1 MNRKQAHIALADGT
15 SAKQPDTSHL
25 CSRCHVRPR
34 LGALS
39 RCGDC
44 VRAEAEVDR
53 QSRQTAESRLATRKS
68 AKEAEA
74 RATAERHAALEKLG
88 ELYLQFAA
96 SPEGIRLA
104 EAQQAE
110 LTAPRNDA
118 AYVQTLEDHEKDRT
132 LVANQTATVHH
143 TVDGGRSWLSIGL
156 TNPRDHAGASEAARV
171 LGRHLEAPVIRHE
184 DPKDATR
191 LADRAQAQPA
201 KHTFGREARSLGN
214 RSTAPRATAK
224 KRGGGAA

>member
-1 MNRKQAHIALADGT
+1 MTGGASKPAAAMCT
-15 SAKQPDTSHL
+15 L
-25 CSRCHVRPR
+25 CRERPR
-34 LGALS
+34 VGALS
-39 RCGDC
+39 RCAIC
-44 VRAEAEVDR
+44 VKAAAEVDR
-53 QSRQTAESRLATRKS
+53 QTRQAAESRVASEKS

-74 RATAERHAALEKLG
+74 RATAERNAALEKLG

-118 AYVQTLEDHEKDRT
+118 AYVQTLEGHEKDRT
-132 LVANQTATVHH
+132 LVANQTAAVHH

-156 TNPRDHAGASEAARV
+156 TNPRDHARASEAARV

-191 LADRAQAQPA
+191 LSDRAQAQPA
-201 KHTFGREARSLGN
+201 RHTFGREARSLGN

>member
-1 MNRKQAHIALADGT
+1 MLDPK
-15 SAKQPDTSHL
+15 L
-25 CSRCHVRPR
+25 CDQCRARPR

-39 RCGDC
+39 RCGIC
-44 VRAEAEVDR
+44 VRAAAEADR
-53 QSRQTAESRLATRKS
+53 QTRQAAESRMATKKS

-118 AYVQTLEDHEKDRT
+118 AYLQTLEDHEKDRT
-132 LVANQTATVHH
+132 LVANQTAAIHH

-156 TNPRDHAGASEAARV
+156 TNPRDHARASEAARV
-171 LGRHLEAPVIRHE
+171 LGRHFEAPVIRHE

-214 RSTAPRATAK
+214 RSTAPRATA
-224 KRGGGAA
+224 

>member
-1 MNRKQAHIALADGT
+1 MSKAALANAQQGRSPERC
-15 SAKQPDTSHL
+15 SA
-25 CSRCHVRPR
+25 CGVRPR

-53 QSRQTAESRLATRKS
+53 QSRQAAESRVATRKS

-118 AYVQTLEDHEKDRT
+118 AYLQTLEDHEKDRT

-156 TNPRDHAGASEAARV
+156 TNPRDHARASEAARV

-184 DPKDATR
+184 DPEGCNPLGGSSTSAARQAYLRQRSAKPWKQKHGTAS
-191 LADRAQAQPA
+191 DR
-201 KHTFGREARSLGN
+201 
-214 RSTAPRATAK
+214 
-224 KRGGGAA
+224 

>member
-1 MNRKQAHIALADGT
+1 MVDSN
-15 SAKQPDTSHL
+15 L
-25 CSRCHVRPR
+25 CIQCRARPR
-34 LGALS
+34 LGALT
-39 RCGDC
+39 RCATC
-44 VRAEAEVDR
+44 VRVAAEADR
-53 QSRQTAESRLATRKS
+53 QSRQAAETRVATRKS
-68 AKEAEA
+68 AREAE
-74 RATAERHAALEKLG
+74 ERPADERQAALEKIG
-88 ELYLQFAA
+88 ELYLGFAA

-110 LTAPRNDA
+110 LIGPRNDP
-118 AYVQTLEDHEKDRT
+118 AYLASLEAHEKDRT
-132 LVANQTATVHH
+132 QVANVTAAVHH
-143 TVDGGRSWLSIGL
+143 VVDGGRSWLSIGM
-156 TNPRDHAGASEAARV
+156 TNPRDHAAASEAARV

-214 RSTAPRATAK
+214 RSTAPRATVK

>member
-1 MNRKQAHIALADGT
+1 MIPTAVIE
-15 SAKQPDTSHL
+15 AKQSL
-25 CSRCHVRPR
+25 CAQCRTRPR

-44 VRAEAEVDR
+44 VRATAEVDR
-53 QSRQTAESRLATRKS
+53 QTRQAAESRVATRKS

-110 LTAPRNDA
+110 LTAPRNNA
-118 AYVQTLEDHEKDRT
+118 TYVETLEGHERDRT
-132 LVANQTATVHH
+132 LVANQTAAVHH
-143 TVDGGRSWLSIGL
+143 TVDGGKSWLSIAL
-156 TNPRDHAGASEAARV
+156 TNPRDHTRALEAARV
-171 LGRHLEAPVIRHE
+171 LGRHFEAPVIRHE
-184 DPKDATR
+184 DPEDATR

-201 KHTFGREARSLGN
+201 RHTFGREARSLGN
-214 RSTAPRATAK
+214 RNTAPRATAK
-224 KRGGGAA
+224 KPGGGAA

>member
-1 MNRKQAHIALADGT
+1 MPMAVVTQAD
-15 SAKQPDTSHL
+15 L
-25 CSRCHVRPR
+25 CTQCHQRPR
-34 LGALS
+34 VGTLS
-39 RCGDC
+39 RCVGC
-44 VRAEAEVDR
+44 VRAAAEADR
-53 QSRQTAESRLATRKS
+53 QTRQAAESRLATKKS

-96 SPEGIRLA
+96 SSEGIRLA

-118 AYVQTLEDHEKDRT
+118 AYLQTLEDHEKDRT
-132 LVANQTATVHH
+132 LVANQTAAVHH

-156 TNPRDHAGASEAARV
+156 TNPHDHAGASKAARV

-184 DPKDATR
+184 DPKDTTR
-191 LADRAQAQPA
+191 LADRAQPQPA
-201 KHTFGREARSLGN
+201 KHTFGREARSLGKR
-214 RSTAPRATAK
+214 RSTAPRAAAK

>member
-1 MNRKQAHIALADGT
+1 MNGKPGPIALA
-15 SAKQPDTSHL
+15 SQAQL
-25 CSRCHVRPR
+25 CIQCRMRPR

-53 QSRQTAESRLATRKS
+53 QSRQAAESRVATRKS

-74 RATAERHAALEKLG
+74 RAAAERHAALEKLG

-118 AYVQTLEDHEKDRT
+118 AYVQTLEGHEKDRT
-132 LVANQTATVHH
+132 KVANQTAAIHH
-143 TVDGGRSWLSIGL
+143 SIDGGRSWLSIGL

-201 KHTFGREARSLGN
+201 KHSFGREARSLGN
-214 RSTAPRATAK
+214 RSAAPRATAK